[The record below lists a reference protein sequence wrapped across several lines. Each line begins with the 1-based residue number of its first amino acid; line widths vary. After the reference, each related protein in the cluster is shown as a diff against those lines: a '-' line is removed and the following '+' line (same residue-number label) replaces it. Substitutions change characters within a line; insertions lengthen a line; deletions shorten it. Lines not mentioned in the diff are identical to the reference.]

1 MILIDV
7 FTPKR
12 ISPDVPLKL
21 HRGDDL
27 RGSMHA
33 REICFEYL
41 GEIVTEFENTLA
53 QMGLNREKNEVEN
66 LVTLSLLKKNK
77 LSLNI

>member
-1 MILIDV
+1 MCSPQKGFLLI
-7 FTPKR
+7 
-12 ISPDVPLKL
+12 VPLKL

-33 REICFEYL
+33 GEICFEYL

-53 QMGLNREKNEVEN
+53 QMGLNRKKNEVEN
-66 LVTLSLLKKNK
+66 LVTLSLSKKNK